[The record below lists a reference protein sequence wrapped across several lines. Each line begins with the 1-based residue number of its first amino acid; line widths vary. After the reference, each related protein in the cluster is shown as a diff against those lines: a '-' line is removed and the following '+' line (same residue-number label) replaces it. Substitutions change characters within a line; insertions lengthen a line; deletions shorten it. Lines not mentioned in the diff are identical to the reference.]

1 MPTPRPIIDTRIG
14 VIVLMSVSPARMNSS
29 MNAVASASI
38 ASMIGISIA
47 TNVLNT
53 TSRTMIAASMPSSS
67 DVPCLI
73 GGNSAS
79 PLYSTVTP
87 AGSTAS
93 RTASSTATTW
103 SRSASSIVWSNWA
116 SA

>member
-1 MPTPRPIIDTRIG
+1 MI
-14 VIVLMSVSPARMNSS
+14 
-29 MNAVASASI
+29 ASAIGTSI
-38 ASMIGISIA
+38 AVNVRKTISSTI
-47 TNVLNT
+47 
-53 TSRTMIAASMPSSS
+53 IAASSPSAS
-67 DVPCLI
+67 DVPCSI

-87 AGSTAS
+87 AGSTVW

-103 SRSASSIVWSNWA
+103 SRSASSIVWSNCA